1 VVLAWGLGV
10 CVVTG
15 LLFGLAPALFVGGGR
30 ANESLKAGARAA
42 TGSAAARR
50 LRGSLVAAEV
60 ALSAV
65 LLIATVLLART
76 IVAMQHADI
85 GIDPAGLIGIRV
97 SMASQQLT
105 DPAARRAAV
114 DGMLEQVRSILGVR
128 GATLAA
134 DLPPNFATGMG
145 ELEIE
150 GRTTSPTDSLSSVA
164 ISWTR
169 PEYFAITGTRI
180 VHGRVFANDLTAGD
194 RLTSTEVLVNESFAR
209 RFWPDG
215 DAIGARVRRGGG
227 AWSTIVGVA
236 ADVVIPNSRRAWN
249 RTQFY
254 QAMPAAPSHAMLI
267 IRSAVPL
274 TALLPSIEAAIKR
287 ASPFMKVGR
296 SLSTDMILDASRAT
310 TRFTLTLV
318 GGFAALSLFLAALGL
333 HAVIAYSV
341 SQRTREIGVRVALG
355 AQNSDIMRLVIGQGT
370 GLALI
375 GVLIGAAGGV
385 LTARAM
391 RAMLYGTAPT
401 DPVTLVGVS
410 VLLGIVA
417 VVASYAPARRAVK
430 VDPVEALRSE

>member
-1 VVLAWGLGV
+1 
-10 CVVTG
+10 
-15 LLFGLAPALFVGGGR
+15 
-30 ANESLKAGARAA
+30 
-42 TGSAAARR
+42 
-50 LRGSLVAAEV
+50 
-60 ALSAV
+60 
-65 LLIATVLLART
+65 
-76 IVAMQHADI
+76 
-85 GIDPAGLIGIRV
+85 
-97 SMASQQLT
+97 
-105 DPAARRAAV
+105 
-114 DGMLEQVRSILGVR
+114 
-128 GATLAA
+128 
-134 DLPPNFATGMG
+134 
-145 ELEIE
+145 
-150 GRTTSPTDSLSSVA
+150 
-164 ISWTR
+164 
-169 PEYFAITGTRI
+169 
-180 VHGRVFANDLTAGD
+180 
-194 RLTSTEVLVNESFAR
+194 
-209 RFWPDG
+209 
-215 DAIGARVRRGGG
+215 
-227 AWSTIVGVA
+227 
-236 ADVVIPNSRRAWN
+236 
-249 RTQFY
+249 
-254 QAMPAAPSHAMLI
+254 
-267 IRSAVPL
+267 
-274 TALLPSIEAAIKR
+274 
-287 ASPFMKVGR
+287 MKVGR